1 MKSKTKT
8 QSLAVIAT
16 EPVPDTTAVQAAI
29 ERRLAGRLRVSDQ
42 VAAVFASLAGIGPQ
56 MREAR

>member
-1 MKSKTKT
+1 MPRKTT
-8 QSLAVIAT
+8 HRPVAIIAT
-16 EPVPDTTAVQAAI
+16 EPVPDTAAVQSAI

>member
-1 MKSKTKT
+1 MKSKINTR
-8 QSLAVIAT
+8 SLAVIAT

-42 VAAVFASLAGIGPQ
+42 VAAVFASLAGIGPEV
-56 MREAR
+56 RGAR